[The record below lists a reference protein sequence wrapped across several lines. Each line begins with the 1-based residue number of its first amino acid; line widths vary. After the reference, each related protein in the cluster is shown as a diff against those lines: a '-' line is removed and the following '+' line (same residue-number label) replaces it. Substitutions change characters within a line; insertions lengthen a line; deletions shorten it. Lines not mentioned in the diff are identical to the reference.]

1 MSWEKTGTVTLTK
14 NSGTITGVGTLFAE
28 RCRVGDAFNG
38 PDGSFYEVT
47 NIVSNTVLS
56 VSPQYKGSTLSGA
69 SYQVVPVRGYSKKA
83 ADQLH
88 ELLRKIGPGIDKAA
102 AVPDWMVQGL
112 AAPVNAGGTGAKD
125 AAGARTN
132 LSVNSKAENAA
143 ALELKV
149 DKTDSRLSDSREWT
163 APTVTQPVAEAGTST
178 ARLAF
183 TPQRVRQSGVA
194 TVKSMTVQSTGQST
208 EKVMSQKAV
217 TDGFDYLHLAIT
229 GYVPFIGS
237 YGLSHDGV
245 ADTYE
250 RVGSENFT
258 AIQSMFR
265 RCLLLP
271 DGTVDYYLSPEN
283 SNYKADG
290 TLANIT
296 GANGYLGNVMVQIPK
311 YYRKITVDG
320 SVVTR
325 EVSLLP
331 EEGFTLHPAF
341 IKAGE
346 EVDFRYYRAYQGVE
360 IDGKLRSVSGAVPTR
375 SKNISQ
381 FRNLA
386 KANGTDWHQIDW
398 YVLDAVRE
406 LSSIEIGTYRS
417 QDVLGQGNSTGANY
431 DLASGV
437 SNEIGNGS
445 SSSATSGWMSYR
457 GIENFYASIWEFIDG
472 INVRDFEPFVNGDHR
487 TFESNVFTGDYVTTG
502 VTQPA
507 VNGYISAMAHTEK
520 GFFVSAVAGSSTTFF
535 ADYYYQATGNR
546 IWRHGGS
553 ANNAAHCGSFCSNA
567 SSSSS
572 YTYATIGAGI
582 AF

>member
-1 MSWEKTGTVTLTK
+1 MSWEKTGTVNVT
-14 NSGTITGVGTLFAE
+14 SGSSTVAGTGTLFSD

-47 NIVSNTVLS
+47 NIVSNTSLS
-56 VSPQYKGSTLSGA
+56 ISPA
-69 SYQVVPVRGYSKKA
+69 YQGVTATGKVYQIVPVRGYSKKA
-83 ADQLH
+83 ADYLH
-88 ELLRKIGPGIDKAA
+88 ELLRKVGPAIQNAIDL
-102 AVPDWMVQGL
+102 PEWITMGQ
-112 AAPVNAGGTGAKD
+112 PTPIEQGGTGATGST
-125 AAGARTN
+125 AARNN
-132 LSVNSKAENAA
+132 LGVNSKAEDAA
-143 ALELKV
+143 ALALKA
-149 DKTDSRLSDSREWT
+149 DKTDPRFTDSRDW
-163 APTVTQPVAEAGTST
+163 AAATVTQPVAEAGSSN

-208 EKVMSQKAV
+208 ERVMSQKAI
-217 TDGFDYLHLAIT
+217 TDELEYLQRVAA

-271 DGTVDYYLSPEN
+271 DGTVDYFLSPEN

-290 TLANIT
+290 TPANIT

-320 SVVTR
+320 DVATR

-375 SKNISQ
+375 SKNIGQ

-431 DLASGV
+431 DLASGT
-437 SNEIGNGS
+437 SNEIGNS
-445 SSSATSGWMSYR
+445 SSTSATSGWMSYR

-487 TFESNVFTGDYVTTG
+487 TFASDVFTGAYVTTG
-502 VTQPA
+502 VTQPSA
-507 VNGYISAMAHTEK
+507 SGYISAMAHTEK
-520 GFFVSAVAGSSTTFF
+520 GFFVAAASGSTTTFF
-535 ADYYYQATGNR
+535 ADYYYQNTGNR
-546 IWRHGGS
+546 IWIHGGYAS
-553 ANNAAHCGSFCSNA
+553 GAADCGSFCSSATNT
-567 SSSSS
+567 SS
-572 YTYATIGAGI
+572 ATLAAVGAGL